1 MVNSDSVG
9 QVMLNGGKTN
19 SSFTLAAP
27 HKSTGSG
34 SSEEENEGD
43 CDLSCL
49 VVFFTSFPMFRPD
62 QGRP

>member
-1 MVNSDSVG
+1 MVNSDSVS
-9 QVMLNGGKTN
+9 QVVLNGGKTN

-43 CDLSCL
+43 CDLNS
-49 VVFFTSFPMFRPD
+49 VDFFTSFPMSRPD
-62 QGRP
+62 QSRP

>member
-1 MVNSDSVG
+1 MVNSDNVS
-9 QVMLNGGKTN
+9 QVVLNGGKTN

-43 CDLSCL
+43 CDLS
-49 VVFFTSFPMFRPD
+49 FFYIFPNVQARS
-62 QGRP
+62 G

>member
-1 MVNSDSVG
+1 MVNSDNVS
-9 QVMLNGGKTN
+9 QVVLNGGKTN

-43 CDLSCL
+43 CDLSC
-49 VVFFTSFPMFRPD
+49 VVFFYIFPNVQARS
-62 QGRP
+62 G